1 MRKNINKLV
10 AFAIGVSV
18 MSGSIMPVF
27 AEDTIQNV
35 DTITNVQTQ
44 ANQKP
49 VLTLDDAIKS
59 AIRISDTLQLD
70 TKKITY
76 QDNVNDINEELDDYT
91 DVSGDKE
98 DFNDD
103 TREATADKVKQ
114 QRDFDED
121 VLIQKVIQKYNDI
134 VTNQMNIDKAAKA
147 LEIKKKELNDT
158 KLKKSLG
165 IITSTD
171 LKTTELEI
179 QNLQNTQK
187 SSENALKD
195 AEYSFKVLTGKDVMQ
210 YILEKDI
217 AYETLKIDGSIDDY
231 LDNIIDKYLKYR
243 EQILKLKKDYYYDS
257 DNKVTDSD
265 VSAAKT
271 TSDNATKP
279 SDLTTALSLGK
290 TLEQYMNEYN
300 QYEADKNAY
309 TNAVSA
315 RLAYL
320 ANKLSV
326 DEDQTN
332 LDKDKKNFKDQL
344 RTLYTNL
351 LTAEDNINYMKQNIE
366 LNNKQLSNAK
376 LKCDL
381 GLITKSD
388 YNNQVLSSLDLDIQL
403 RSYINNYNTLK
414 EEIKKPWI
422 AFS

>member
-59 AIRISDTLQLD
+59 AISISDTLQLD

-91 DVSGDKE
+91 GVSGDKE

-134 VTNQMNIDKAAKA
+134 VTNQMKIDKAAKA

-195 AEYSFKVLTGKDVMQ
+195 AEYSFKVLTGKDITK
-210 YILEKDI
+210 YSLEQDI
-217 AYETLKIDGSIDDY
+217 AYETLKIDGSIDNY
-231 LDNIIDKYLKYR
+231 LDNAIDKYLKYR

-257 DNKVTDSD
+257 DNKVTEGYVSD
-265 VSAAKT
+265 AKT
-271 TSDNATKP
+271 TSEAAKVSGEP
-279 SDLTTALSLGK
+279 ILTTYGGYTDAYK
-290 TLEQYMNEYN
+290 TDYD
-300 QYEADKNAY
+300 QYEKDLNAY
-309 TNAVSA
+309 TNAVSS